1 MAATGNEV
9 ALLSQIKKLKDWITS
24 KFDSKVDLPA
34 ILGEEGDVLV
44 YQTPGTMSTYTS
56 WSNPLD
62 AIPSATQTSK
72 GLMTAADKKK
82 LDGISDNPQIVK
94 TTTHKASYSKD
105 TLEIVVDST
114 GKVTSMY
121 FITAD

>member
-9 ALLSQIKKLKDWITS
+9 PLLSQLLTLKNYLIDCINDRLEAPTEPGSDGQILAWQMPGSANNETIW
-24 KFDSKVDLPA
+24 VDP
-34 ILGEEGDVLV
+34 I
-44 YQTPGTMSTYTS
+44 
-56 WSNPLD
+56 D
-62 AIPSATQTSK
+62 AIPSASQSSS
-72 GLMTAADKKK
+72 GLMTAADKTK

-121 FITAD
+121 FMTAD